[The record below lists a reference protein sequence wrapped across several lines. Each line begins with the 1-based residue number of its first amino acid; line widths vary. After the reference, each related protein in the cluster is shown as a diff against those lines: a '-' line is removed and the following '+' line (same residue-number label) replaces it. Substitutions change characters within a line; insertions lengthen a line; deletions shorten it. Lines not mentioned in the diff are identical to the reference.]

1 MSVRRSNKTIG
12 NRLISAIGFMAF
24 LTIMVSLIAATNWE
38 RLNRQIETIVHQNM
52 PTLQVSYQLE
62 RKSAGLQSGLSEIEL
77 TQDPI
82 VFTALKNE
90 INQHLESITAAIK
103 KTISLQN
110 HVTLK
115 QEHELLTQDIAV
127 YINLLAQRNDVLTN
141 LKQTQ
146 NAIKWLHQDLIDEL
160 SPLRQDVEWQ
170 LKRMMPAVQ
179 QDRALAEVMT
189 EFSLIQAITI
199 KENELHQ
206 LIEDIILQRRQRDLG
221 NAFYFIDYKI
231 KEITR
236 LSLQLAH
243 YQTTTNYR
251 QLLKEFITLT
261 SPQGDLQKQLRQ
273 DVELSKKITQL
284 QRSIGR
290 QMTHQEELIQTMVTQ
305 ADNDLNH
312 LNKETRHTITLSNI
326 ILFGVVFLTIFV
338 SIILSIYLVGKG
350 IVKRLNLLSQ
360 DLRAVTDGKL
370 DSPIQVS
377 GDDEI
382 GLIGNNLRLFCQQMQ
397 EMQKTNAL
405 SLINNTQASIIT
417 CNLSGTIESMNP
429 SAQKLFQLGNNDSLV
444 QIWGLFKHDMHGRL
458 QALFDA
464 SSPLLSQ
471 GACNLTICQKIS
483 DETTYLRLDFRIFQ
497 QGNQDKVIVTIT
509 DITEQENIARWLE
522 SMVKEKTLSL
532 TNRNRQL
539 KAEIEDRKRIEADLR
554 NTQDELIQ
562 AAKMAVVGQTM
573 TSLAHELNQPLSAI
587 STHIFTAKMAIERE
601 NYTKL
606 LTTIDKVDNLT
617 SRMGRIISS
626 LKSFSKKQSA
636 GNALVNVDVQES
648 ISQAM
653 MIVES
658 RAKMQQT
665 VINNLVP
672 SGLFAFADQV
682 QLEQV
687 LVNLLVNSCDAVARN
702 QHRSID
708 IILLSQD
715 SESIKLAVSDSGSG
729 FGEDI
734 IKKLFIPFT
743 TTKDVGLGLGLSI
756 CRSIMTRLNGD
767 IFLASNLNHG
777 AMVVLELKHY
787 VNE

>member
-1 MSVRRSNKTIG
+1 MSVSRSNKTIG
-12 NRLISAIGFMAF
+12 NRLIAAIGFMAF
-24 LTIMVSLIAATNWE
+24 LTIAVSLIAATNWE

-62 RKSAGLQSGLSEIEL
+62 RKSAGLQSELNEIAL
-77 TQDPI
+77 TRDPI
-82 VFTALKNE
+82 VFTALNNK
-90 INQHLESITAAIK
+90 IDQHLESITAAIK
-103 KTISLQN
+103 KTISLEN
-110 HVTLK
+110 HVALK
-115 QEHELLTQDIAV
+115 KEHEQLTQDISI
-127 YINLLAQRNDVLTN
+127 YIHLLAQRNEVLTN
-141 LKQTQ
+141 LQQTQ
-146 NAIKWLHQDLIDEL
+146 NAIKWLHQDLVDEL

-170 LKRMMPAVQ
+170 LKRMMPTVQ
-179 QDRALAEVMT
+179 QDRALTEVMT

-261 SPQGDLQKQLRQ
+261 SPQGDLQKQLRK
-273 DVELSKKITQL
+273 DVDLSRKITQL
-284 QRSIGR
+284 QDSIGN
-290 QMTHQEELIQTMVTQ
+290 QMVSQEELIQAMVTQ
-305 ADNDLNH
+305 ADNDLNQ

-326 ILFGVVFLTIFV
+326 ILFGVVFLTMFI
-338 SIILSIYLVGKG
+338 SIMLSIYLVGKG

-360 DLRAVTDGKL
+360 DLTAVTNGKL
-370 DSPIQVS
+370 DSPIQVT

-417 CNLSGTIESMNP
+417 CNLFGTIESMNP
-429 SAQKLFQLGNNDSLV
+429 SAQKLFQLDITDSLV
-444 QIWGLFKHDMHGRL
+444 QIWNLFEHDMHGRL
-458 QALFDA
+458 QALFDTD
-464 SSPLLSQ
+464 SPLLNQ
-471 GACNLTICQKIS
+471 GAFNLTLCRKII
-483 DETTYLRLDFRIFQ
+483 DETIYLRLDFRIFQ

-522 SMVKEKTLSL
+522 NMVKEKTLSL

-539 KAEIEDRKRIEADLR
+539 KEEIEDRKRIEADLR

-587 STHIFTAKMAIERE
+587 STYIFTAKMAIERE

-606 LTTIDKVDNLT
+606 LTTIEKVDNLT

-636 GNALVNVDVQES
+636 GNALAKVEIQES
-648 ISQAM
+648 INQAM

-658 RAKMQQT
+658 RAKMQKT

-672 SGLFAFADQV
+672 SGLFALADQV
-682 QLEQV
+682 QLEQI

-702 QHRSID
+702 QHRTID

-715 SESIKLAVSDSGSG
+715 SVSIKLAVSDSGSG

-787 VNE
+787 VSE

>member
-1 MSVRRSNKTIG
+1 MSVSRSNKTIG
-12 NRLISAIGFMAF
+12 NRLIAAIGFMAF
-24 LTIMVSLIAATNWE
+24 LTIAVSLIAATNWE

-62 RKSAGLQSGLSEIEL
+62 RKSAGLQSELNEIAL
-77 TQDPI
+77 TRDPI
-82 VFTALKNE
+82 VFTALNNK
-90 INQHLESITAAIK
+90 IDQHLESITAAIK
-103 KTISLQN
+103 KTISLEN
-110 HVTLK
+110 HVALK
-115 QEHELLTQDIAV
+115 KEHEQLTQDISI
-127 YINLLAQRNDVLTN
+127 YIHLLAQRNEVLTN
-141 LKQTQ
+141 LQQTQ
-146 NAIKWLHQDLIDEL
+146 NAIKWLHQDLVDEL

-170 LKRMMPAVQ
+170 LKRMMPTVQ
-179 QDRALAEVMT
+179 QDRALTEVMT

-261 SPQGDLQKQLRQ
+261 SPQGDLQKQLRK
-273 DVELSKKITQL
+273 DVDLSRKITQL
-284 QRSIGR
+284 QDSIGN
-290 QMTHQEELIQTMVTQ
+290 QMVSQEELIQAMVTQ
-305 ADNDLNH
+305 ADNDLNQ
-312 LNKETRHTITLSNI
+312 LNRETRHTITLSNI
-326 ILFGVVFLTIFV
+326 ILFGVVFLTMFI
-338 SIILSIYLVGKG
+338 SIMLSIYLVGKG

-360 DLRAVTDGKL
+360 DLTAVTNGKL
-370 DSPIQVS
+370 DSPIQVT

-417 CNLSGTIESMNP
+417 CNLFGTIESMNP
-429 SAQKLFQLGNNDSLV
+429 SAQKLFQLDITDSLV
-444 QIWGLFKHDMHGRL
+444 QIWNLFEHDMHGRL
-458 QALFDA
+458 QALFDTN
-464 SSPLLSQ
+464 SPLLNQ
-471 GACNLTICQKIS
+471 GAFNLTLCRKII
-483 DETTYLRLDFRIFQ
+483 DETIYLRLDFRIFQ

-522 SMVKEKTLSL
+522 NMVKEKTLSL

-539 KAEIEDRKRIEADLR
+539 KEEIEDRKRIEADLR

-587 STHIFTAKMAIERE
+587 STYIFTAKMAIERE

-606 LTTIDKVDNLT
+606 LTTIEKVDNLT

-636 GNALVNVDVQES
+636 GNALAKVEIQES
-648 ISQAM
+648 INQAM

-658 RAKMQQT
+658 RAKMQKT

-672 SGLFAFADQV
+672 PGLFALADQV
-682 QLEQV
+682 QLEQI

-702 QHRSID
+702 QHRTID

-715 SESIKLAVSDSGSG
+715 SVSIKLAVSDSGSG

-787 VNE
+787 VSE

>member
-1 MSVRRSNKTIG
+1 MSVSRSNKTIG
-12 NRLISAIGFMAF
+12 NRLIAAIGFMAF
-24 LTIMVSLIAATNWE
+24 LTIAVSLIAATNWE

-62 RKSAGLQSGLSEIEL
+62 RKSAGLQSELNEIAL
-77 TQDPI
+77 TRDPI
-82 VFTALKNE
+82 VFTALNNK
-90 INQHLESITAAIK
+90 IDQHLESITAAIK
-103 KTISLQN
+103 KTISLEN
-110 HVTLK
+110 HVALK
-115 QEHELLTQDIAV
+115 KEHEQLTQDISI
-127 YINLLAQRNDVLTN
+127 YIHLLAQRNEVLTN
-141 LKQTQ
+141 LQQTQ
-146 NAIKWLHQDLIDEL
+146 NAIKWLHQDLVDEL

-170 LKRMMPAVQ
+170 LKRMMPTVQ
-179 QDRALAEVMT
+179 QDRALTEVMT

-236 LSLQLAH
+236 LSLQLTH

-261 SPQGDLQKQLRQ
+261 SPQGDLQKQLRK
-273 DVELSKKITQL
+273 DIDLSRKITQL
-284 QRSIGR
+284 QDSIGN
-290 QMTHQEELIQTMVTQ
+290 QMVSQEELIQAMVTQ
-305 ADNDLNH
+305 ADNDLNQ

-326 ILFGVVFLTIFV
+326 ILFGVVFLTMFI
-338 SIILSIYLVGKG
+338 SIMLSIYLVGKG

-360 DLRAVTDGKL
+360 DLTAVTNGKL
-370 DSPIQVS
+370 DSPIQVT

-417 CNLSGTIESMNP
+417 CNLFGTIESMNP
-429 SAQKLFQLGNNDSLV
+429 SAQKLFQLDITDSLV
-444 QIWGLFKHDMHGRL
+444 QIWNLFEHDMHGRL
-458 QALFDA
+458 QALFDTD
-464 SSPLLSQ
+464 SPLLNQ
-471 GACNLTICQKIS
+471 GAFNLTLCRKII
-483 DETTYLRLDFRIFQ
+483 DETIYLRLDFRIFQ

-522 SMVKEKTLSL
+522 NMVKEKTLSL

-539 KAEIEDRKRIEADLR
+539 KEEIEDRKRIEADLR

-587 STHIFTAKMAIERE
+587 STYIFTAKMAIERE

-606 LTTIDKVDNLT
+606 LTTIEKVDNLT

-636 GNALVNVDVQES
+636 GNALAKVEIQES
-648 ISQAM
+648 INQAM

-658 RAKMQQT
+658 RAKMQKT

-672 SGLFAFADQV
+672 SGLFALADQV
-682 QLEQV
+682 QLEQI

-702 QHRSID
+702 QHRTID

-715 SESIKLAVSDSGSG
+715 SVSIKLAVSDSGSG

-787 VNE
+787 VSE

>member
-1 MSVRRSNKTIG
+1 MSVSRSNKTIG
-12 NRLISAIGFMAF
+12 NRLIAAIGFMAF
-24 LTIMVSLIAATNWE
+24 LTIAVSLIAATNWE

-62 RKSAGLQSGLSEIEL
+62 RKSAGLQSELNEIAL
-77 TQDPI
+77 TRDPI
-82 VFTALKNE
+82 VFTALNNK
-90 INQHLESITAAIK
+90 IDQHLESITAAIK
-103 KTISLQN
+103 KTISLEN
-110 HVTLK
+110 HVALK
-115 QEHELLTQDIAV
+115 KEHEQLTQDISI
-127 YINLLAQRNDVLTN
+127 YIHLLAQRNEVLTN
-141 LKQTQ
+141 LQQTQ
-146 NAIKWLHQDLIDEL
+146 NAIKWLHQDLVDEL

-170 LKRMMPAVQ
+170 LKRMMPTVQ
-179 QDRALAEVMT
+179 QDRALTEVMT

-261 SPQGDLQKQLRQ
+261 SPQGDLQKQLRK
-273 DVELSKKITQL
+273 DVDLSRKITQL
-284 QRSIGR
+284 QDSIGN
-290 QMTHQEELIQTMVTQ
+290 QMVSQEELIQAMVTQ
-305 ADNDLNH
+305 ADNDLNQ

-326 ILFGVVFLTIFV
+326 ILFGVVFLTMFI
-338 SIILSIYLVGKG
+338 SIMLSIYLVGKG

-360 DLRAVTDGKL
+360 DLTAVTNGKL
-370 DSPIQVS
+370 DSPIQVT

-417 CNLSGTIESMNP
+417 CNLFGTIESMNP
-429 SAQKLFQLGNNDSLV
+429 SAQKLFQLDITDSLV
-444 QIWGLFKHDMHGRL
+444 QIWNLFEHDMHGRL
-458 QALFDA
+458 QALFDTN
-464 SSPLLSQ
+464 SPLLNQ
-471 GACNLTICQKIS
+471 GAFNLTLCRKII
-483 DETTYLRLDFRIFQ
+483 DETIYLRLDFRIFQ

-522 SMVKEKTLSL
+522 NMVKEKTLSL

-539 KAEIEDRKRIEADLR
+539 KEEIEDRKRIEADLR

-587 STHIFTAKMAIERE
+587 STYIFTAKMAIERE

-606 LTTIDKVDNLT
+606 LTTIEKVDNLT

-636 GNALVNVDVQES
+636 GNALAKVEIQES
-648 ISQAM
+648 INQAM

-658 RAKMQQT
+658 RAKMQKT

-672 SGLFAFADQV
+672 PGLFALADQV
-682 QLEQV
+682 QLEQI

-702 QHRSID
+702 QHRTID

-715 SESIKLAVSDSGSG
+715 SVSIKLAVSDSGSG

-734 IKKLFIPFT
+734 IKKIIYSIYHNQRCGIRF
-743 TTKDVGLGLGLSI
+743 GLKYLS
-756 CRSIMTRLNGD
+756 LNYDPPKWRYLPCIESQPRCNGR
-767 IFLASNLNHG
+767 FGVKTLC
-777 AMVVLELKHY
+777 
-787 VNE
+787 

>member
-1 MSVRRSNKTIG
+1 MSVSRSNKTIG
-12 NRLISAIGFMAF
+12 NRLIAAIGFMAF
-24 LTIMVSLIAATNWE
+24 LTIAVSLIAATNWE

-62 RKSAGLQSGLSEIEL
+62 RKSAGLQSELNEIAL
-77 TQDPI
+77 TRDPI
-82 VFTALKNE
+82 VFTALNNK
-90 INQHLESITAAIK
+90 IDQHLESITAAIK
-103 KTISLQN
+103 KTISLEN
-110 HVTLK
+110 HVALK
-115 QEHELLTQDIAV
+115 KEHEQLTQDISI
-127 YINLLAQRNDVLTN
+127 YIHLLAQRNEVLTN
-141 LKQTQ
+141 LQQTQ
-146 NAIKWLHQDLIDEL
+146 NAIKWLHQDLVDEL

-170 LKRMMPAVQ
+170 LKRMMPTVQ
-179 QDRALAEVMT
+179 QDRALTEVMT

-261 SPQGDLQKQLRQ
+261 SPQGDLQKQLRK
-273 DVELSKKITQL
+273 DVDLSRKITQL
-284 QRSIGR
+284 QDSIGN
-290 QMTHQEELIQTMVTQ
+290 QMVSQEELIQAMVTQ
-305 ADNDLNH
+305 ADNDLNQ

-326 ILFGVVFLTIFV
+326 ILFGVVFLTMFI
-338 SIILSIYLVGKG
+338 SIMLSIYLVGKG

-360 DLRAVTDGKL
+360 DLTAVTNGKL
-370 DSPIQVS
+370 DSPIQVT

-417 CNLSGTIESMNP
+417 CNLFGTIESMNP
-429 SAQKLFQLGNNDSLV
+429 SAQKLFQLDITDSLV
-444 QIWGLFKHDMHGRL
+444 QIWNLFEHDMHGRL
-458 QALFDA
+458 QALFDTN
-464 SSPLLSQ
+464 SPLLNQ
-471 GACNLTICQKIS
+471 GAFNLTLCRKII
-483 DETTYLRLDFRIFQ
+483 DETIYLRLDFRIFQ

-522 SMVKEKTLSL
+522 NMVKEKTLSL

-539 KAEIEDRKRIEADLR
+539 KEEIEDRKRIEADLR

-587 STHIFTAKMAIERE
+587 STYIFTAKMAIERE

-606 LTTIDKVDNLT
+606 LTTIEKVDNLT

-636 GNALVNVDVQES
+636 GNALAKVEIQES
-648 ISQAM
+648 INQAM

-658 RAKMQQT
+658 RAKMQKT

-672 SGLFAFADQV
+672 SGLFALADQV
-682 QLEQV
+682 QLEQI

-702 QHRSID
+702 QHRTID

-715 SESIKLAVSDSGSG
+715 SVSIKLAVSDSGSG

-787 VNE
+787 VSE

>member
-1 MSVRRSNKTIG
+1 MSVSRSNKTIG
-12 NRLISAIGFMAF
+12 NRLIAAIGFMAF
-24 LTIMVSLIAATNWE
+24 LTIAVSLIAATNWE

-62 RKSAGLQSGLSEIEL
+62 RKSAGLQSELNEIAL
-77 TQDPI
+77 TRDPI
-82 VFTALKNE
+82 VFTALNNK
-90 INQHLESITAAIK
+90 IDQHLESITAAIK
-103 KTISLQN
+103 KTISLEN
-110 HVTLK
+110 HVALK
-115 QEHELLTQDIAV
+115 KEHEKLTQDISI
-127 YINLLAQRNDVLTN
+127 YIHLLAQRNEVLTN
-141 LKQTQ
+141 LQQTQ
-146 NAIKWLHQDLIDEL
+146 NAIKWLHQDLVDEL

-170 LKRMMPAVQ
+170 LKRMMPTVQ
-179 QDRALAEVMT
+179 QDRALTEVMT

-261 SPQGDLQKQLRQ
+261 SPQGDLQKQLRK
-273 DVELSKKITQL
+273 DVDLSRKITQL
-284 QRSIGR
+284 QDSIGN
-290 QMTHQEELIQTMVTQ
+290 QMVSQEELIQAMVTQ
-305 ADNDLNH
+305 ADNDLNQ

-326 ILFGVVFLTIFV
+326 ILFGVVFLTMFI
-338 SIILSIYLVGKG
+338 SIMLSIYLVGKG

-360 DLRAVTDGKL
+360 DLTAVTNGKL
-370 DSPIQVS
+370 DSPIQVT

-417 CNLSGTIESMNP
+417 CNLFGTIESMNP
-429 SAQKLFQLGNNDSLV
+429 SAQKLFQLDITDSLV
-444 QIWGLFKHDMHGRL
+444 QIWNLFEHDMHGRL
-458 QALFDA
+458 QALFDTD
-464 SSPLLSQ
+464 SPLLNQ
-471 GACNLTICQKIS
+471 GAFNLTLCRKII
-483 DETTYLRLDFRIFQ
+483 DETIYLRLDFRIFQ

-522 SMVKEKTLSL
+522 NMVKEKTLSL

-539 KAEIEDRKRIEADLR
+539 KEEIEDRKRIEADLR

-587 STHIFTAKMAIERE
+587 STYIFTAKMAIERE

-606 LTTIDKVDNLT
+606 LTTIEKVDNLT

-636 GNALVNVDVQES
+636 GNALAKVEIQES
-648 ISQAM
+648 INQAM

-658 RAKMQQT
+658 RAKMQKT

-672 SGLFAFADQV
+672 PGLFALADQV
-682 QLEQV
+682 QLEQI

-702 QHRSID
+702 QHRTID

-715 SESIKLAVSDSGSG
+715 SVSIKLAVSDSGSG

-787 VNE
+787 VSE

>member
-1 MSVRRSNKTIG
+1 MSVSRSNKTIG
-12 NRLISAIGFMAF
+12 NRLIAAIGFMAF
-24 LTIMVSLIAATNWE
+24 LTIAVSLIAATNWE

-62 RKSAGLQSGLSEIEL
+62 RKSAGLQSELNEIAL
-77 TQDPI
+77 TRDPI
-82 VFTALKNE
+82 VFTALNNK
-90 INQHLESITAAIK
+90 IDQHLESITAAIK
-103 KTISLQN
+103 KTISLEN
-110 HVTLK
+110 HVALK
-115 QEHELLTQDIAV
+115 KEHEQLTQDISI
-127 YINLLAQRNDVLTN
+127 YIHLLAQRNEVLTN
-141 LKQTQ
+141 LQQTQ
-146 NAIKWLHQDLIDEL
+146 NAIKWLHQDLVDEL

-170 LKRMMPAVQ
+170 LKRMMPTVQ
-179 QDRALAEVMT
+179 QDRALTEVMT

-236 LSLQLAH
+236 LSLQLTH

-261 SPQGDLQKQLRQ
+261 SPQGDLQKQLRK
-273 DVELSKKITQL
+273 DVDLSRKITQL
-284 QRSIGR
+284 QDSIGN
-290 QMTHQEELIQTMVTQ
+290 QMVSQEELIQAMVTQ
-305 ADNDLNH
+305 ADNDLNQ

-326 ILFGVVFLTIFV
+326 ILFGVVFLTMFI
-338 SIILSIYLVGKG
+338 SIMLSIYLVGKG

-360 DLRAVTDGKL
+360 DLTAVTNGKL
-370 DSPIQVS
+370 DSPIQVT

-417 CNLSGTIESMNP
+417 CNLFGTIESMNP
-429 SAQKLFQLGNNDSLV
+429 SAQKLFQLDITDSLV
-444 QIWGLFKHDMHGRL
+444 QIWNLFEHDMHGRL
-458 QALFDA
+458 QALFDTD
-464 SSPLLSQ
+464 SPLLNQ
-471 GACNLTICQKIS
+471 GAFNLTLCRKII
-483 DETTYLRLDFRIFQ
+483 DETIYLRLDFRIFQ

-522 SMVKEKTLSL
+522 NMVKEKTLSL

-539 KAEIEDRKRIEADLR
+539 KEEIEDRKRIEADLR

-587 STHIFTAKMAIERE
+587 STYIFTAKMAIERE

-606 LTTIDKVDNLT
+606 LTTIEKVDNLT

-636 GNALVNVDVQES
+636 GNALAKVEIQES
-648 ISQAM
+648 INQAM

-658 RAKMQQT
+658 RAKMQKT

-672 SGLFAFADQV
+672 SGLFALADQV
-682 QLEQV
+682 QLEQI

-702 QHRSID
+702 QHRTID

-715 SESIKLAVSDSGSG
+715 SVSIKLAVSDSGSG

-787 VNE
+787 VSE

>member
-1 MSVRRSNKTIG
+1 MSVSRSNKTIG
-12 NRLISAIGFMAF
+12 NRLIAAIGFMAF
-24 LTIMVSLIAATNWE
+24 LTIAVSLIAATNWE

-62 RKSAGLQSGLSEIEL
+62 RKSAGLQSELNEIAL
-77 TQDPI
+77 TRDPI
-82 VFTALKNE
+82 VFTALNNK
-90 INQHLESITAAIK
+90 IDQHLESITAAIK
-103 KTISLQN
+103 KTISLEN
-110 HVTLK
+110 HVALK
-115 QEHELLTQDIAV
+115 KEHEQLTQDISI
-127 YINLLAQRNDVLTN
+127 YIHLLAQRNEVLTN
-141 LKQTQ
+141 LQQTQ
-146 NAIKWLHQDLIDEL
+146 NAIKWLHQDLVDEL

-170 LKRMMPAVQ
+170 LKRMMPTVQ
-179 QDRALAEVMT
+179 QDRALTEVMT

-261 SPQGDLQKQLRQ
+261 SPQGDLQKQLRK
-273 DVELSKKITQL
+273 DVDLSRKITQL
-284 QRSIGR
+284 QDSIGN
-290 QMTHQEELIQTMVTQ
+290 QMVSQEELIQAMVTQ
-305 ADNDLNH
+305 ADNDLNQ

-326 ILFGVVFLTIFV
+326 ILFGVVFLTMFI
-338 SIILSIYLVGKG
+338 SIMLSIYLVGKG

-360 DLRAVTDGKL
+360 DLTAVTNGKL
-370 DSPIQVS
+370 DSPIQVT

-417 CNLSGTIESMNP
+417 CNLFGTIESMNP
-429 SAQKLFQLGNNDSLV
+429 SAQKLFQLDITDSLV
-444 QIWGLFKHDMHGRL
+444 QIWNLFEHDMHGRL
-458 QALFDA
+458 QALFDTN
-464 SSPLLSQ
+464 SPLLNQ
-471 GACNLTICQKIS
+471 GAFNLTLCRKII
-483 DETTYLRLDFRIFQ
+483 DETIYLRLDFRIFQ

-522 SMVKEKTLSL
+522 NMVKEKTLSL

-539 KAEIEDRKRIEADLR
+539 KEEIEDRKRIEADLR

-587 STHIFTAKMAIERE
+587 STYIFTAKMAIERE

-606 LTTIDKVDNLT
+606 LTMIEKVDNLT

-636 GNALVNVDVQES
+636 GNALAKVEIQES
-648 ISQAM
+648 INQAM

-658 RAKMQQT
+658 RAKMQKT

-672 SGLFAFADQV
+672 SGLFALADQV
-682 QLEQV
+682 QLEQI

-702 QHRSID
+702 QHRTID

-715 SESIKLAVSDSGSG
+715 SVSIKLAVSDSGSG

-787 VNE
+787 VSE

>member
-1 MSVRRSNKTIG
+1 MSVSRSNKTIG
-12 NRLISAIGFMAF
+12 NRLIAAIGFMAF
-24 LTIMVSLIAATNWE
+24 LTIAVSLIAATNWE

-62 RKSAGLQSGLSEIEL
+62 RKSAGLQSELNEIAL
-77 TQDPI
+77 TRDPI
-82 VFTALKNE
+82 VFTALNNK
-90 INQHLESITAAIK
+90 IDQHLESITAAIK
-103 KTISLQN
+103 KTISLEN
-110 HVTLK
+110 HVALK
-115 QEHELLTQDIAV
+115 KEHEQLTQDISI
-127 YINLLAQRNDVLTN
+127 YIHLLAQRNEVLTN
-141 LKQTQ
+141 LQQTQ
-146 NAIKWLHQDLIDEL
+146 NAIKWLHQDLVDEL

-170 LKRMMPAVQ
+170 LKRMMPTVQ
-179 QDRALAEVMT
+179 QDRALTEVMT

-236 LSLQLAH
+236 LSIQLAH

-261 SPQGDLQKQLRQ
+261 SPQGDLQRQLRK
-273 DVELSKKITQL
+273 DVDLSRKITQL
-284 QRSIGR
+284 QDSIGN
-290 QMTHQEELIQTMVTQ
+290 QMVSQEELIQAMVTQ
-305 ADNDLNH
+305 ADNDLNQ

-326 ILFGVVFLTIFV
+326 ILFGVVFLTMFI
-338 SIILSIYLVGKG
+338 SIMLSIYLVGKG

-360 DLRAVTDGKL
+360 DLTAVTNGKL
-370 DSPIQVS
+370 DSPIQVT

-417 CNLSGTIESMNP
+417 CNLFGTIESMNP
-429 SAQKLFQLGNNDSLV
+429 SAQKLFQLDITDSLV
-444 QIWGLFKHDMHGRL
+444 QIWNLFEHDMHGRL
-458 QALFDA
+458 QALFDTN
-464 SSPLLSQ
+464 SPLLNQ
-471 GACNLTICQKIS
+471 GAFNLTLCRKII
-483 DETTYLRLDFRIFQ
+483 DETIYLRLDFRIFQ

-522 SMVKEKTLSL
+522 NMVKEKTLSL

-539 KAEIEDRKRIEADLR
+539 KEEIEDRKRIEADLR

-587 STHIFTAKMAIERE
+587 STYIFTAKMAIERE

-606 LTTIDKVDNLT
+606 LTTIEKVDNLT

-636 GNALVNVDVQES
+636 GNALAKVEIQES
-648 ISQAM
+648 INQAM

-658 RAKMQQT
+658 RAKMQKT

-672 SGLFAFADQV
+672 SGLFALADQV
-682 QLEQV
+682 QLEQI

-702 QHRSID
+702 QHRTID

-715 SESIKLAVSDSGSG
+715 SVSIKLAVSDSGSG

-787 VNE
+787 VSE